1 MADSTPADT
10 STLSAA
16 PSAIPSAVASTVG
29 TPQSMPPMDPEER
42 AKSLNVSLADMVA
55 KATAFY
61 QSKKYEEAAEIFST
75 ATERQAELNGEM
87 APENADVL
95 FLYGRCLFK
104 VGQSNSDVLGGKAP
118 VEKKKPGSAGKP
130 KANKSQ
136 AGSSAAAPGEQK
148 TEVEAATDEGVAT
161 IAKKAGAEEEKVPD
175 AKKPLFQFTGD
186 ENFEDSDEE
195 EEADG
200 DDQEEEDEEDDDLA
214 VAFEILE
221 LSRVLFEKQLDE
233 ATNAEEPNED
243 DTVKDDTIQDD
254 TAKENKLV
262 RHTKERLSDIHDL
275 LAEISL
281 ENEKYP
287 EAIKDCRAT
296 LKYKREL
303 YTEDSEIIAE
313 AHFKL
318 SLALE
323 FASMTITS
331 SEDGADADADAGPK
345 TVDEAMRAEAAE
357 ELEKA
362 IESTKLKLQ
371 NKEVELATSHAP
383 EDNDETRKQIADVKE
398 IIADMEQRLT
408 ELRKPPVDMTTAL
421 GEDNPLTGLLGQAL
435 GGESSLEQNARVEE
449 AKKNAK
455 DLSGLVRKKAKSELE
470 SNGNGKRKAEEDPVD
485 DEEGATK
492 KAKVEEEVVEVVS

>member
-1 MADSTPADT
+1 MADLTPADT

-29 TPQSMPPMDPEER
+29 TPHSIPPMDPEER
-42 AKSLNVSLADMVA
+42 TKSLNVSLADMVA
-55 KATAFY
+55 KATALY
-61 QSKKYEEAAEIFST
+61 QSKKYAEAAEIFST

-118 VEKKKPGSAGKP
+118 GDKKPNNGGKP
-130 KANKSQ
+130 KAKKSQ
-136 AGSSAAAPGEQK
+136 AESSTADAPEKEDTGAE
-148 TEVEAATDEGVAT
+148 EVTDEGVAT
-161 IAKKAGAEEEKVPD
+161 IAKNAGAEEEKLLD

-186 ENFEDSDEE
+186 ENFEESDED

-200 DDQEEEDEEDDDLA
+200 EEQDEEEEDDDLA

-221 LSRVLFEKQLDE
+221 LSRILFEKQLEE
-233 ATNAEEPNED
+233 AITAEGPD
-243 DTVKDDTIQDD
+243 KDVA
-254 TAKENKLV
+254 TAENKLV
-262 RHTKERLSDIHDL
+262 RHFKERLSDIHDL

-281 ENEKYP
+281 ENEKFP

-296 LKYKREL
+296 LKYKEEL

-323 FASMTITS
+323 FASMTTT
-331 SEDGADADADAGPK
+331 SEDSAEAGRK
-345 TVDEAMRAEAAE
+345 TIDEAMRTEAAE

-383 EDNDETRKQIADVKE
+383 EDNDETRRQITDVKE

-408 ELRKPPVDMTTAL
+408 ELRKPPVDMDAAL
-421 GEDNPLTGLLGQAL
+421 GQDNPLTGLLGQAL
-435 GGESSLEQNARVEE
+435 GGSSEQAARVEE

-455 DLSGLVRKKAKSELE
+455 DLSGLVRKKTKEEPKAEPEEK
-470 SNGNGKRKAEEDPVD
+470 NGKRKAEEPADGQEDP
-485 DEEGATK
+485 K
-492 KAKVEEEVVEVVS
+492 KAKVEEPTADADAQS

>member
-1 MADSTPADT
+1 MAESTPADT

-16 PSAIPSAVASTVG
+16 PSAIPSAVTSAVG
-29 TPQSMPPMDPEER
+29 TPYSIPPMDSEER
-42 AKSLNVSLADMVA
+42 TKSLNVSLADMVA
-55 KATAFY
+55 KGTALY
-61 QSKKYEEAAEIFST
+61 QSKQYAEAAEIFST

-95 FLYGRCLFK
+95 FLYGRSLFK

-118 VEKKKPGSAGKP
+118 GEKKKQKSADKP
-130 KANKSQ
+130 KAKKPQ
-136 AGSSAAAPGEQK
+136 AESSNANAPENNETGAE
-148 TEVEAATDEGVAT
+148 EATDEAVAT
-161 IAKKAGAEEEKVPD
+161 IAKNAGAGEEKLPD

-195 EEADG
+195 EEAG
-200 DDQEEEDEEDDDLA
+200 GEEDDEEDDDLA

-221 LSRVLFEKQLDE
+221 LSRILFEKQLKKQLEE
-233 ATNAEEPNED
+233 ATTTEGPDKEVAAD
-243 DTVKDDTIQDD
+243 
-254 TAKENKLV
+254 ENKLV
-262 RHTKERLSDIHDL
+262 RHFKERLSDIHDL

-281 ENEKYP
+281 ENEKFP

-296 LKYKREL
+296 LKYKEEL

-323 FASMTITS
+323 FASMTTT
-331 SEDGADADADAGPK
+331 SEDGAESGPK
-345 TVDEAMRAEAAE
+345 TVDETMRTEAAE

-383 EDNDETRKQIADVKE
+383 EDNDETRKQITDVKE
-398 IIADMEQRLT
+398 MIADMEQRLI
-408 ELRKPPVDMTTAL
+408 ELRKPPVDMGAAL
-421 GEDNPLTGLLGQAL
+421 GQDNPLSGLLGQAL
-435 GGESSLEQNARVEE
+435 GESSSEQAARVEE

-455 DLSGLVRKKAKSELE
+455 DLSGLVRKKAKEE
-470 SNGNGKRKAEEDPVD
+470 PTAEPEETNGKRKADEPADGQEDS
-485 DEEGATK
+485 K
-492 KAKVEEEVVEVVS
+492 KAKVEETIAA

>member
-1 MADSTPADT
+1 
-10 STLSAA
+10 
-16 PSAIPSAVASTVG
+16 
-29 TPQSMPPMDPEER
+29 MDPEER

-55 KATAFY
+55 KGTALY
-61 QSKKYEEAAEIFST
+61 QSKKYAEAAEIFST

-118 VEKKKPGSAGKP
+118 GEKKKPNSGDKP
-130 KANKSQ
+130 KAKKPQTEAST
-136 AGSSAAAPGEQK
+136 ADAPQSE
-148 TEVEAATDEGVAT
+148 EAEAEEATDKGVAT
-161 IAKKAGAEEEKVPD
+161 IAKNVGAEEETLPD

-186 ENFEDSDEE
+186 ENFEESEE

-200 DDQEEEDEEDDDLA
+200 EGQEEEEEDDDLA

-221 LSRVLFEKQLDE
+221 LSRVLFEKQLTE
-233 ATNAEEPNED
+233 ANASEGPDKEVAAD
-243 DTVKDDTIQDD
+243 
-254 TAKENKLV
+254 ENKLV
-262 RHTKERLSDIHDL
+262 RHYKERLSDIHDL

-281 ENEKYP
+281 ENEKFP

-296 LKYKREL
+296 LKFKEEL
-303 YTEDSEIIAE
+303 YSEDSEIVAE

-323 FASMTITS
+323 FASMTTT
-331 SEDGADADADAGPK
+331 SEDGAEDGPK
-345 TVDEAMRAEAAE
+345 TVDESMRTEAAE

-362 IESTKLKLQ
+362 IKSTKLKLQ

-383 EDNDETRKQIADVKE
+383 EDNDETRKQITDVKE
-398 IIADMEQRLT
+398 IIADMEQRLV
-408 ELRKPPVDMTTAL
+408 ELRKPPVDMNAAL
-421 GEDNPLTGLLGQAL
+421 GQDNALTGLLGQAF
-435 GGESSLEQNARVEE
+435 GESSSEQAARVEE

-455 DLSGLVRKKAKSELE
+455 DLSGLVRKKAKEE
-470 SNGNGKRKAEEDPVD
+470 PKPQPEETNGKRKAEEPADG
-485 DEEGATK
+485 EEGPK
-492 KAKVEEEVVEVVS
+492 KTKVEENAGAAAEA

>member
-1 MADSTPADT
+1 
-10 STLSAA
+10 
-16 PSAIPSAVASTVG
+16 
-29 TPQSMPPMDPEER
+29 MDPEER

-55 KATAFY
+55 KATALY
-61 QSKKYEEAAEIFST
+61 QSKKYAEAAEIFST

-118 VEKKKPGSAGKP
+118 GEKKKPTSAEKKTKAKKP
-130 KANKSQ
+130 Q
-136 AGSSAAAPGEQK
+136 AESSAVNAPEEEK
-148 TEVEAATDEGVAT
+148 TGADEAVNEGVAT
-161 IAKKAGAEEEKVPD
+161 IAKSAGAEEEKLPD

-186 ENFEDSDEE
+186 ENFEESDEE

-200 DDQEEEDEEDDDLA
+200 EGQEEEEDDDDLA

-221 LSRVLFEKQLDE
+221 LSRVLFEKQLQE
-233 ATNAEEPNED
+233 ATTSEGPD
-243 DTVKDDTIQDD
+243 KDVATD
-254 TAKENKLV
+254 ENKLV
-262 RHTKERLSDIHDL
+262 RHYKERLSDIHDL

-281 ENEKYP
+281 ENEKFP

-296 LKYKREL
+296 LKYKEEL

-323 FASMTITS
+323 FASMTTTS
-331 SEDGADADADAGPK
+331 EEGADAGPK
-345 TVDEAMRAEAAE
+345 TVDEAMRTEAAE

-362 IESTKLKLQ
+362 IQSTKLKLQ

-383 EDNDETRKQIADVKE
+383 EDNDETRKQITDVKE
-398 IIADMEQRLT
+398 IIADMEQRLV
-408 ELRKPPVDMTTAL
+408 ELRKPPVDMNAAL
-421 GEDNPLTGLLGQAL
+421 GQENPLTGLLGQAF
-435 GGESSLEQNARVEE
+435 GESSSEQAARVEE

-455 DLSGLVRKKAKSELE
+455 DLSGLVRKKAKEEPKPEPEE
-470 SNGNGKRKAEEDPVD
+470 SNGKRKAEDPADGEEDS
-485 DEEGATK
+485 K
-492 KAKVEEEVVEVVS
+492 KAKVEETTAAATTDS

>member
-1 MADSTPADT
+1 MAESTPADT
-10 STLSAA
+10 STLSAV

-42 AKSLNVSLADMVA
+42 TKSLNVSLADMVA
-55 KATAFY
+55 KATALY

-118 VEKKKPGSAGKP
+118 GEKKKAGSADKP
-130 KANKSQ
+130 KVKKAH
-136 AGSSAAAPGEQK
+136 AESSAAGAK
-148 TEVEAATDEGVAT
+148 AAADEGVAA
-161 IAKKAGAEEEKVPD
+161 IAKKASAEEENVPD

-195 EEADG
+195 EEAEG
-200 DDQEEEDEEDDDLA
+200 EGQEEEEEEDDDLA

-221 LSRVLFEKQLDE
+221 LSRVLFEKQLE
-233 ATNAEEPNED
+233 ATNEEEPNKDEAA
-243 DTVKDDTIQDD
+243 KDDTTEDD
-254 TAKENKLV
+254 GATENKLV

-281 ENEKYP
+281 ENEKFP

-296 LKYKREL
+296 LKYKKEL

-323 FASMTITS
+323 FASMTTTD
-331 SEDGADADADAGPK
+331 DGEAAGSK
-345 TVDEAMRAEAAE
+345 TVDEAMRAEAAV

-362 IESTKLKLQ
+362 IESTRLKLQ

-383 EDNDETRKQIADVKE
+383 EDNDETRRQIADVKE

-408 ELRKPPVDMTTAL
+408 ELRKPPVDVGAAL
-421 GEDNPLTGLLGQAL
+421 GQDNPLAGLLAPAL
-435 GGESSLEQNARVEE
+435 GGESAVEQTARVEE

-455 DLSGLVRKKAKSELE
+455 DLSGLVRKKAKPESNGT
-470 SNGNGKRKAEEDPVD
+470 SNGNGKRKAEEDG
-485 DEEGATK
+485 EEGAAK
-492 KAKVEEEVVEVVS
+492 KSKVEEEQDAPVAAAEA